1 VEFDNFLDYF
11 GYRVSPIN
19 QKWSVSEDI
28 DAASCFF
35 FLISSFFYSIK
46 PIICRLIRMLDEA
59 RRIQWRPGRAPF
71 STKLFWFRLRNA

>member
-19 QKWSVSEDI
+19 QKWSVSEHI
-28 DAASCFF
+28 DAASCSIVVFL
-35 FLISSFFYSIK
+35 LISSFFYSIK
-46 PIICRLIRMLDEA
+46 PIICRLIRRLDEA

-71 STKLFWFRLRNA
+71 STKLF